1 MMGFFKEFKEFAV
14 KGNMMDM
21 AIGIIIGASFNK
33 VIDVLVKKVL
43 MPPLSLLTD
52 GINLQDKKII
62 LREGTFDEAG
72 KVIADEVVMQYGA
85 LAEAFMDFII
95 IGITVFLVVKAMNRL
110 RDKSHDAKDKTVKTP
125 KDIQLL
131 TDLNELMVEQNKL
144 LKAQSKDA

>member
-43 MPPLSLLTD
+43 MPPLSLMTD

-72 KVIADEVVMQYGA
+72 KVIADDVVIQYGA

-95 IGITVFLVVKAMNRL
+95 IGITVIINITKVNSI
-110 RDKSHDAKDKTVKTP
+110 DY
-125 KDIQLL
+125 
-131 TDLNELMVEQNKL
+131 
-144 LKAQSKDA
+144 